1 VLGCS
6 NFEGL
11 KMMAEVGGRALLLL
25 CDRIGASC
33 LCNAKQ
39 KGNTQITKL
48 LEEAYQKVGL
58 STHEVAAFKNLQ
70 SETLSKE
77 EQNIDCLKTR
87 Q

>member
-6 NFEGL
+6 NFEGF
-11 KMMAEVGGRALLLL
+11 KMMVEVGLLL
-25 CDRIGASC
+25 CDKIGASC

-39 KGNTQITKL
+39 NGNTKITKL
-48 LEEAYQKVGL
+48 LKEAYQKVGL

-70 SETLSKE
+70 PETLSKE